1 MSVMLII
8 FLSMA
13 AYVLVL
19 ALLTWYG
26 NSTEK
31 QLGYPKQN
39 GTLEDL
45 RCFFFFFGRA
55 FAQKCNYHSGLCGI
69 DAELCQPFAR
79 CFFGVQRQWRRTN
92 FGILHHG
99 GCGCRSSDWSCDYRN
114 DVPKHEICGCKY
126 F

>member
-39 GTLEDL
+39 ETLEDVRFLL
-45 RCFFFFFGRA
+45 RQGENGLAASCYPASTNAQRA
-55 FAQKCNYHSGLCGI
+55 PPKK
-69 DAELCQPFAR
+69 P
-79 CFFGVQRQWRRTN
+79 WRNCLNTKR
-92 FGILHHG
+92 
-99 GCGCRSSDWSCDYRN
+99 
-114 DVPKHEICGCKY
+114 VK
-126 F
+126 

>member
-39 GTLEDL
+39 ETLEDVQFLL
-45 RCFFFFFGRA
+45 RQGENGLAASCYRRIHKCSARA
-55 FAQKCNYHSGLCGI
+55 AKKAVAQLPEYQAGKIGQFQSK
-69 DAELCQPFAR
+69 R
-79 CFFGVQRQWRRTN
+79 
-92 FGILHHG
+92 
-99 GCGCRSSDWSCDYRN
+99 
-114 DVPKHEICGCKY
+114 
-126 F
+126 